1 MNRLIH
7 LAASSP
13 NSVKVLAHHLEW
25 LELLVSEE
33 ILEERPKR
41 RAELLDALNRRL
53 KGRKGAA
60 FYDELTRFLL
70 REWLRISARDV
81 WDEVSWQI
89 TATDLTSVAESALR
103 ALLERVIVGLAPV
116 DRESAESVAI
126 IGMGKLGGRELA
138 YLSDWDLLF
147 VYDERLPNAA
157 EIANRV
163 AEKIVSAAPELRA
176 RSAMVEI
183 DARLRPEGRFG
194 ALARGIDGYL
204 QYYEQSAQTW
214 ERQALIRARP
224 IAGSARTARRWLK
237 ITQSYVYHHPLSE
250 NDLAE
255 IQAMKYRVETERVDR
270 NSPDLNLK
278 LGPGGMS
285 DIEFLV
291 QARQL
296 QYGYHAPQCR
306 KQNTI
311 AAIRAL
317 HRCGALI
324 EPDAAMLEEAYLT
337 LNRLRGHL
345 QLRSGTSS
353 ESLPENHAQRRPIA
367 LAWGLPDGERV
378 AAEDRLFN
386 QMKARMQ
393 EVRRIYERLFL
404 HQKV

>member
-1 MNRLIH
+1 ILGHNFSPFLKFKGGKGISTSLGTLIAIAPMVG
-7 LAASSP
+7 L
-13 NSVKVLAHHLEW
+13 
-25 LELLVSEE
+25 
-33 ILEERPKR
+33 I
-41 RAELLDALNRRL
+41 
-53 KGRKGAA
+53 A
-60 FYDELTRFLL
+60 FGL
-70 REWLRISARDV
+70 WA
-81 WDEVSWQI
+81 
-89 TATDLTSVAESALR
+89 TATDLTSAAEGALQ
-103 ALLERVIVGLAPV
+103 ALLEQVITGLAPAY
-116 DRESAESVAI
+116 RGEAAASVAI
-126 IGMGKLGGRELA
+126 IGMGKLGGRELS

-147 VYDERLPNAA
+147 VYDERAPKAA

-163 AEKIVSAAPELRA
+163 AEKVISAAPELRA
-176 RSAMVEI
+176 RDAMVEI

-237 ITQSYVYHHPLSE
+237 ITRSYVYRRPLSE
-250 NDLAE
+250 NELIE
-255 IQAMKYRVETERVDR
+255 IQAMKYRVETERVDKS
-270 NSPDLNLK
+270 SPDINLK

-296 QYGYHAPQCR
+296 QYGCRAPQCR

-311 AAIRAL
+311 AALRAL
-317 HRCGALI
+317 QECGALSD
-324 EPDAAMLEEAYLT
+324 PDAAMLEEAYLY

-345 QLRSGTSS
+345 QLRSGTGS
-353 ESLPENHAQRRPIA
+353 ECLPENRIQRRPIA
-367 LAWGLPDGERV
+367 LAWGLPDSERV
-378 AAEDRLFN
+378 PAEDRLFN
-386 QMKARMQ
+386 QTKMRMQ